1 MSEFEQKKCLENHRK
16 MSDTSNIRFV
26 NATMVKFIIENRGPK
41 GLFIQKEAGKFI
53 GIDNS
58 MGKAR
63 REEFA
68 TKFGCLDWLTGELPA
83 DAIRRRERQR
93 RETCS

>member
-1 MSEFEQKKCLENHRK
+1 MSEFEREKNLEAHSK
-16 MSDTSNIRFV
+16 MPDTANIRFV
-26 NATMVKFIIENRGPK
+26 NATMAKIIVENRSPK
-41 GLFIQKEAGKFI
+41 GVFIQKEAGKFI
-53 GIDNS
+53 GIDNR
-58 MGKAR
+58 MGRAR

-93 RETCS
+93 KETCS

>member
-1 MSEFEQKKCLENHRK
+1 MSEFERETCLENHRK
-16 MSDTSNIRFV
+16 MPDTANIRFV
-26 NATMVKFIIENRGPK
+26 NATMAKIIIENRRPK
-41 GLFIQKEAGKFI
+41 GLFIQRGAGKFI

-58 MGKAR
+58 VGKAR

-93 RETCS
+93 RERCN